1 MEEEENSLLTVQ
13 YNTTCQ
19 DMAAKALSDKDEW
32 RRFKASMKGSSLRGN
47 AAVLQHMQSEA
58 RRKCGVPNTSA
69 PKRTGS
75 GVLQRHLQ
83 REDRRED
90 RRRHSDTLEKLK
102 SEERQKSR
110 PKLPKRSNSEAS
122 PSSKSKERRKPRSN
136 SPVRDDREITAGLGA
151 KPDSEIFHA
160 ELPSILSSS
169 TSQLPRCNRPPRAPV
184 SPHSKSD
191 IQLPSDVGVT
201 KNRPK
206 GFEDIN
212 ETDSADSIEGLNDQ
226 KPTSRSRPP
235 RAPSSPKSEPKVSES
250 VNETENLDK
259 TEEPTSQEPSDDA
272 HCWYRRG
279 SIGDILGCR
288 EEVLHQPKP
297 RGAEVRRKKFIQQAK
312 PLREPEDLLCDFG
325 PRPPRPSTRSSSAP
339 EPRQQPPTRSTSSPN
354 PDSAQRSTP
363 EVRRPPR
370 PSVVSSLSQ
379 EKAEARPNLTPSL
392 ISSFMSS
399 TTSSEKRPS
408 VGSSSSL
415 EYAFSAVMAAFDEE
429 TPSKGELLEDFG
441 APRQLRK
448 RSSFT
453 MADTYTYLFG
463 SSTNSE
469 MTADNNTE
477 EHKQKIIF
485 QSRAA

>member
-1 MEEEENSLLTVQ
+1 MEEEESSLLTVQ

-19 DMAAKALSDKDEW
+19 DMAATALSDKDEW
-32 RRFKASMKGSSLRGN
+32 RRFKASMKGSRGN

-75 GVLQRHLQ
+75 GVLQRHLE

-90 RRRHSDTLEKLK
+90 RRRHSDTTEKLK

-122 PSSKSKERRKPRSN
+122 SSSKSKERRKPRSK
-136 SPVRDDREITAGLGA
+136 PTIRDDREITAGLGL
-151 KPDSEIFHA
+151 KPNTEIFHA

-169 TSQLPRCNRPPRAPV
+169 TSQLSRCNRPPRAPV
-184 SPHSKSD
+184 SPRSKSD
-191 IQLPSDVGVT
+191 IQLPSDVGIT

-212 ETDSADSIEGLNDQ
+212 EPDDADIIEGQNDQ
-226 KPTSRSRPP
+226 KSTSRSRPP
-235 RAPSSPKSEPKVSES
+235 RAPPSPKSEPKLSEY
-250 VNETENLDK
+250 VNDTENVDK
-259 TEEPTSQEPSDDA
+259 IEESTDQEPSDEQS
-272 HCWYRRG
+272 WYRRG

-288 EEVLHQPKP
+288 DEMLHQPKP
-297 RGAEVRRKKFIQQAK
+297 RGEVRRKKFIQQAK
-312 PLREPEDLLCDFG
+312 PLSEPEDLLCDFG
-325 PRPPRPSTRSSSAP
+325 PRPPRPSTRSLSAP
-339 EPRQQPPTRSTSSPN
+339 EPCQPSRSTTTPN
-354 PDSAQRSTP
+354 PDAQRSAPP

-370 PSVVSSLSQ
+370 PSVSSLLQ
-379 EKAEARPNLTPSL
+379 EKAEARPSLTPSL
-392 ISSFMSS
+392 ISSFMSTS
-399 TTSSEKRPS
+399 SSEKRPS

-415 EYAFSAVMAAFDEE
+415 EYAFSAVMSAFDDE
-429 TPSKGELLEDFG
+429 TPTKGELLEDFG

-463 SSTNSE
+463 SNTNSE
-469 MTADNNTE
+469 MTARSAEDD
-477 EHKQKIIF
+477 KQKIIF